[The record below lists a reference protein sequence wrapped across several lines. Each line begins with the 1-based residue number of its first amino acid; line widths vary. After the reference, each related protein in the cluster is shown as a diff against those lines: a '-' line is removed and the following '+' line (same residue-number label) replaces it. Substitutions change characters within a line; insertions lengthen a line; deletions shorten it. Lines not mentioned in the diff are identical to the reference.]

1 MRVLP
6 LIGLLMLSACVPQ
19 QQPGTT
25 SSGNPSM
32 AAFRGPDKSAAEF
45 VGDHL
50 FCANAAA
57 PNNYNLYNQCML
69 AHGHI
74 PQVAGTAANTAPAP
88 TAAVTRIGAETG
100 GPTSAD
106 DFRAAMTDMHS
117 GNYAEAMLLFR
128 KIDAGQD
135 ITAQAGR
142 ETYQETLSETRTSIG
157 DMYEMGQGVPQDF
170 KAARYWYQKAIDTGG
185 FTGRASAQLA
195 RLYEQGLGGPK
206 DHQKYLQLDPVQVVK
221 EQEAEE
227 RRKNE
232 ALMSGLAAAAARHG
246 PSSYQQCK
254 DRCWDEAKLCNAGSF
269 VGGKAFP
276 TPSNLSFTC
285 SLPYSLCTAGC
296 R

>member
-1 MRVLP
+1 
-6 LIGLLMLSACVPQ
+6 
-19 QQPGTT
+19 
-25 SSGNPSM
+25 
-32 AAFRGPDKSAAEF
+32 
-45 VGDHL
+45 
-50 FCANAAA
+50 
-57 PNNYNLYNQCML
+57 
-69 AHGHI
+69 
-74 PQVAGTAANTAPAP
+74 
-88 TAAVTRIGAETG
+88 
-100 GPTSAD
+100 
-106 DFRAAMTDMHS
+106 
-117 GNYAEAMLLFR
+117 MLLYR
-128 KIDAGQD
+128 RIDAGQD
-135 ITAQAGR
+135 IPVHSPGAA
-142 ETYQETLSETRTSIG
+142 TYQDTLTDTRTSIG
-157 DMYEMGQGVPQDF
+157 EMYEKGLGVPQDY

-185 FTGRASAQLA
+185 AGLSGPSGRLA
-195 RLYEQGLGGPK
+195 RLYEQGLGGPR

-232 ALMSGLAAAAARHG
+232 ALMSGLAAVAAARHG